1 MATLTAGGRR
11 LLTSS
16 PCSDRGQTPGR
27 GQRTH
32 VLSLDRGPPQFQRT
46 YVVNLFPDRGL
57 S

>member
-1 MATLTAGGRR
+1 MAILTAGGRR

-32 VLSLDRGPPQFQRT
+32 VLNLDRGPPQFQRT
-46 YVVNLFPDRGL
+46 YVLNLFPDRGL